1 MRGPRLGRSPGRA
14 QVRGALTAD
23 APALRRPELADAQAI
38 AGLILLASPS
48 IENVVGD
55 RETALRAAEA
65 AFRSDRTI
73 WGHRWALVADDDAGE
88 PIGLLTAFPG
98 KWYGSLALGTGVTLA
113 RAAGARHA
121 ADLTKRGRV
130 LNSLI
135 APVSREVLF
144 VSALAVR
151 TDHRGRG
158 IGSALLERAVA
169 GAKEL
174 HLGVAIDAP
183 LEDRAARRLPES
195 LGFKEVAVR
204 RTPPPDRALIPAE
217 GLVRLE
223 LPAQT

>member
-1 MRGPRLGRSPGRA
+1 MGRPAGRP
-14 QVRGALTAD
+14 QGVLTAD
-23 APALRRPELADAQAI
+23 QPALRRPDLADAHAV
-38 AGLILLASPS
+38 AGLILVAAPS

-55 RETALRAAEA
+55 RHTALRAAEA
-65 AFRSDRTI
+65 AFRSDRTV
-73 WGHRWALVADDDAGE
+73 WGHRWALVADGDAGE
-88 PIGLLTAFPG
+88 PVGLLTAFPG

-130 LNSLI
+130 LNALI
-135 APVSREVLF
+135 APVSSDVLF

-151 TDHRGRG
+151 SDHRGRG
-158 IGSALLERAVA
+158 LGTALLERAIA

-183 LEDRAARRLPES
+183 IEDRAARRVPEG
-195 LGFKEVAVR
+195 LGFKEVTVR
-204 RTPPPDRALIPAE
+204 RTAPPDRTLIPAE

-223 LPAQT
+223 LPPQT